1 MLKGL
6 GGRSD
11 PAQTNKITEI
21 KTWVRELLPLAPE
34 TSILVTE
41 LACTE
46 PGCPPLE
53 TVVAVLK
60 GPGENVQQKIHRSV
74 VEITKEDIVTLCE
87 RLARVFTP
95 A

>member
-6 GGRSD
+6 GGRIG
-11 PAQTNKITEI
+11 PVRTNKATEI
-21 KTWVRELLPLAPE
+21 KAWVRELLPLAPE
-34 TSILVTE
+34 TTILVTE
-41 LACTE
+41 LTCTE

-74 VEITKEDIVTLCE
+74 VEITKEDIATLCE
-87 RLARVFTP
+87 RLARVLTP